1 MLLLFRCLLLLNRL
15 SSSMLRI
22 NAEPGFFTEIFTEL
36 KACGLNN
43 GIYQSPIS
51 PTPHNAIDIM
61 NNNFSNMN
69 ISSSTSFRQ
78 SCYENNN
85 NNNLNHESNLPI
97 SG

>member
-1 MLLLFRCLLLLNRL
+1 
-15 SSSMLRI
+15 MLRI

-51 PTPHNAIDIM
+51 PSSHNAIDIM

-69 ISSSTSFRQ
+69 LSSSTSYRPNCFDN
-78 SCYENNN
+78 S
-85 NNNLNHESNLPI
+85 NLNHEPNLPI